1 MPIPPLSPDQTRLL
15 HDGYQAQVRGLL
27 DDAARQYRKILK
39 KVPDHPDVM
48 HLLAMVRARQHRTD
62 EAIALYRAAAA
73 LKPQDAKLWYNLGL
87 AYTSVERNGEGAEA
101 FARAL
106 ALDPSLPEGVGMLF
120 SARRSVCDWRDDAQL
135 LAAIARAGD
144 PARAEFPP
152 FFTLWLDDPAL
163 QLAAARR
170 TVNRRCAGIVA
181 KPLPARA
188 RPDGR
193 VRVGYLSA
201 DFRNHPTTHLLA
213 RLLEVHDRSRFEITA
228 FSIGPNDASPARK
241 RVEASVDRF
250 IDCERDQPAETAA
263 RAHSLGIDIDILVD
277 VMGHTNGNRIE
288 IFAGRAAPVQMSYP
302 GYPGTSGADFMD
314 YVIADPFV
322 LPLEDARFF
331 SEKVV
336 HLPDTYQPND
346 PTLALTARPGRAECG
361 LPDAG
366 FVFCAFN
373 NARKL
378 DPATFALWMRLLA
391 EVPGSVL
398 WLLAGEA
405 ARANLRREAETAGVA
420 PDRLI
425 FAPHRPLPEH
435 LARMAMADLFLD
447 TFPYTAHTT
456 ASDALRVGLPLVT
469 RTGRSFASKVAGRL
483 MQVSGL
489 ADLVT
494 DSPAAYDALA
504 LSLARDKER
513 LAAIRARL
521 EDGAARA
528 RLFDIQRYR
537 AQIEAAYL
545 AMMER
550 AVAGAAPDHMTVAP
564 PPAEG
569 PGA

>member
-1 MPIPPLSPDQTRLL
+1 MSIPPLSPDQTRLL

-48 HLLAMVRARQHRTD
+48 HLLAMVRSRQHRTD
-62 EAIALYRAAAA
+62 EAIGLYRAAAA

-87 AYTSVERNGEGAEA
+87 AYTSVERNTDGAEA

-106 ALDPSLPEGVGMLF
+106 ALDRSLPEGVGMLF
-120 SARRSVCDWRDDAQL
+120 SARRSVCDWRDDAPL
-135 LAAIARAGD
+135 LAAIAHAGD
-144 PARAEFPP
+144 PARPEIPP

-170 TVNRRCAGIVA
+170 IVRRRCAGIVA
-181 KPLPARA
+181 PHLPARA
-188 RPDGR
+188 GADGR
-193 VRVGYLSA
+193 VRIGYLSA
-201 DFRNHPTTHLLA
+201 DFRNHPTTHLLV
-213 RLLEVHDRSRFEITA
+213 RLLEVHDRSKFEITA

-241 RVEASVDRF
+241 RVESSVDRF

-263 RAHSLGIDIDILVD
+263 RARSLGIDILVD

-288 IFAGRAAPVQMSYP
+288 IFAGRAAPVQVSYL

-336 HLPDTYQPND
+336 QLPDTYQPND
-346 PTLALTARPGRAECG
+346 PSLAPAARPSRTECG
-361 LPDAG
+361 LPDTG
-366 FVFCAFN
+366 FVFCGFN
-373 NARKL
+373 NTRKL
-378 DPATFALWMRLLA
+378 DPATFAFWLRLLM
-391 EVPGSVL
+391 EEPGSVL
-398 WLLAGEA
+398 WLLAGED
-405 ARANLRREAETAGVA
+405 ARANLRREAQAAGVA

-435 LARMAMADLFLD
+435 LARMALADLFLD

-456 ASDALRVGLPLVT
+456 ALDALRVGLPLVT

-483 MQVSGL
+483 LQVSGVG
-489 ADLVT
+489 DLVT
-494 DSPAAYDALA
+494 DHPGAYEALA
-504 LSLARDKER
+504 LALARDPER
-513 LAAIRARL
+513 LAVLRARL

-550 AVAGAAPDHMTVAP
+550 AMAGAAPDHIVVAP
-564 PPAEG
+564 SPAEG
-569 PGA
+569 AGA

>member
-1 MPIPPLSPDQTRLL
+1 MSIPPLSPDQTRLL

-39 KVPDHPDVM
+39 SVPDHPDVM
-48 HLLAMVRARQHRTD
+48 HLLAMVRSRQHRTD

-87 AYTSVERNGEGAEA
+87 AYTSVERNGEGADA

-106 ALDPSLPEGVGMLF
+106 ALDPSLPEGTGMLF
-120 SARRSVCDWRDDAQL
+120 SARRSVCDWRDDARL

-144 PARAEFPP
+144 PAQPEIPP

-170 TVNRRCAGIVA
+170 TVHRRCAGIA
-181 KPLPARA
+181 PKPLPAREPA
-188 RPDGR
+188 DGR
-193 VRVGYLSA
+193 VRIGYLSA
-201 DFRNHPTTHLLA
+201 DFRNHPTTHLLV
-213 RLLEVHDRSRFEITA
+213 RLLEVHDRSKFEITA

-250 IDCERDQPAETAA
+250 IDCERDQPFETAERA
-263 RAHSLGIDIDILVD
+263 RRLGIHILVD
-277 VMGHTNGNRIE
+277 VMGHTNGNRME
-288 IFAGRAAPVQMSYP
+288 IFAGRAAPVQVSYL

-346 PTLALTARPGRAECG
+346 PTLAVAARPGRAECG
-361 LPDAG
+361 LPASG

-391 EVPGSVL
+391 RVPGSVL
-398 WLLAGEA
+398 WLLAGDE
-405 ARANLRREAETAGVA
+405 ARAHLRRAAEAAGVA

-435 LARMAMADLFLD
+435 LARMALADLFLD

-483 MQVSGL
+483 MQLSGL
-489 ADLVT
+489 GDLVT
-494 DSPAAYDALA
+494 DSVDAYEALA
-504 LSLARDKER
+504 LSLAGDPDR
-513 LAAIRARL
+513 LSALRARL
-521 EDGAARA
+521 EDGAARE

-545 AMMER
+545 AMMDR
-550 AVAGAAPDHMTVAP
+550 AVAGAAPDHIAMAPTVAQ
-564 PPAEG
+564 G
-569 PGA
+569 SGA

>member
-1 MPIPPLSPDQTRLL
+1 MSIPPLSPDQTRLL
-15 HDGYQAQVRGLL
+15 HDGYQAQMRGLL

-73 LKPQDAKLWYNLGL
+73 LKPQDAKLWYNFGL
-87 AYTSVERNGEGAEA
+87 ACTAVERNREGAEA

-106 ALDPSLPEGVGMLF
+106 ALDASLPEGVGMLF

-144 PARAEFPP
+144 PARPEIPP

-170 TVNRRCAGIVA
+170 TVRRRCAGIVPT
-181 KPLPARA
+181 PLPARA
-188 RPDGR
+188 PTDGR
-193 VRVGYLSA
+193 VRIGYLSA
-201 DFRNHPTTHLLA
+201 DFRNHPTTHLLV
-213 RLLEVHDRSRFEITA
+213 RLLEVHDRSKFEITA
-228 FSIGPNDASPARK
+228 FSIGPDDASPARK

-250 IDCERDQPAETAA
+250 IDCEREQPLETAA
-263 RAHSLGIDIDILVD
+263 RARSLGIDILVD
-277 VMGHTNGNRIE
+277 VMGHTNGNRVE
-288 IFAGRAAPVQMSYP
+288 IFAARAAPVQVSYL

-336 HLPDTYQPND
+336 QLPDTYQPND
-346 PTLALTARPGRAECG
+346 PTLAPAARPGRAECG
-361 LPDAG
+361 LPDTG

-373 NARKL
+373 NTRKL
-378 DPATFALWMRLLA
+378 DPATFALWLRLLM

-398 WLLAGEA
+398 WLLAGDD
-405 ARANLRREAETAGVA
+405 ARANLRREAEAAGVA
-420 PDRLI
+420 PERLV

-435 LARMAMADLFLD
+435 LARMALADLFLD

-483 MQVSGL
+483 LQLSGVG
-489 ADLVT
+489 DLVT
-494 DSPAAYDALA
+494 DTPAAYEALA
-504 LSLARDKER
+504 LSLARDPAR
-513 LAAIRARL
+513 LAALRARL
-521 EDGAARA
+521 QDSAARA

-550 AVAGAAPDHMTVAP
+550 AMAGAAPDHIIIAP
-564 PPAEG
+564 STAEG

>member
-1 MPIPPLSPDQTRLL
+1 MSIPPLSPDQTRLL
-15 HDGYQAQVRGLL
+15 QDGYQAQVRGLL

-48 HLLAMVRARQHRTD
+48 HLLAMVRSRQHRTD

-87 AYTSVERNGEGAEA
+87 AYTSVERNGEGADA

-106 ALDPSLPEGVGMLF
+106 ALDPSLPEGIGMLF
-120 SARRSVCDWRDDAQL
+120 SARRSVCDWRDDARL
-135 LAAIARAGD
+135 LAAIARAAD
-144 PARAEFPP
+144 PAQPEIPP
-152 FFTLWLDDPAL
+152 FFTLWQDDPAL
-163 QLAAARR
+163 QLTAARR
-170 TVNRRCAGIVA
+170 TVRRRCAGIA
-181 KPLPARA
+181 PKPLPAPTRS
-188 RPDGR
+188 DGR
-193 VRVGYLSA
+193 VRIGYLSA
-201 DFRNHPTTHLLA
+201 DFRNHPTTHLLV
-213 RLLEVHDRSRFEITA
+213 RLLEVHDRSKFEITA

-250 IDCERDQPAETAA
+250 MDCERDQPFETAE
-263 RAHSLGIDIDILVD
+263 RVRRLGIDILVD
-277 VMGHTNGNRIE
+277 VMGHTNGNRME
-288 IFAGRAAPVQMSYP
+288 IFAGRAAPVQVSYL

-322 LPLEDARFF
+322 LPLDDARFF

-346 PTLALTARPGRAECG
+346 PTLAIAARPSRAECG
-361 LPDAG
+361 LPDSG

-391 EVPGSVL
+391 QVPGSVL
-398 WLLAGEA
+398 WLLAGEE
-405 ARANLRREAETAGVA
+405 ARANLRREAEAAGIV
-420 PDRLI
+420 PDRLV

-435 LARMAMADLFLD
+435 LARMALADLFLD

-483 MQVSGL
+483 MQLSGL
-489 ADLVT
+489 GDLVT
-494 DSPAAYDALA
+494 DSAEAYETLA
-504 LSLARDKER
+504 LSLARDKDR

-521 EDGAARA
+521 EEGTARV

-550 AVAGAAPDHMTVAP
+550 AMAGAAPDHMAVAP
-564 PPAEG
+564 SPAEG
-569 PGA
+569 SGA